1 MSYMHIDNLY
11 KAKDI
16 LAFKSCYAMEKI
28 HGSSAHVSWK
38 DGVLTFFAGGCDHK
52 SFIALFDEE
61 ALRMR
66 LLALG
71 QPEVVVFG
79 EVYGGKIQGMSKTY
93 GPNMKFIAFEV
104 KIGSAWLNVTAAE
117 QIVESLGLEFVHYVN
132 IPTTLD
138 EIDAQRDAESI
149 QAVRNGMGHGHKRE
163 GVVLRP
169 PFEVTKNNG
178 ERVIAKHKSDEFKE
192 TSSKREVTVDGDRLK
207 VISDAEE
214 IANEWV
220 TPMRLVHVCEGLEIT
235 RENTGEIIK
244 LMIADIAREAKDEIQ
259 ESPEVNKAIGKKTA
273 TLVKAF
279 VQLSDES
286 TE

>member
-1 MSYMHIDNLY
+1 MSYMHIDNLC

-178 ERVIAKHKSDEFKE
+178 ERVIAKHKGDDFKE
-192 TSSKREVTVDGDRLK
+192 TASKREVSPDKLK
-207 VISDAEE
+207 VLSDADE
-214 IANEWV
+214 IAKEWV
-220 TPMRLVHVCEGLEIT
+220 TPMRLGHVCEGIEIA
-235 RENTGEIIK
+235 RENIGEIIK
-244 LMIADIAREAKDEIQ
+244 RMVADIEREAEG
-259 ESPEVNKAIGKKTA
+259 EVDLTLEARKAIGKEVA
-273 TLVKAF
+273 LLVKAKTT
-279 VQLSDES
+279 L
-286 TE
+286 